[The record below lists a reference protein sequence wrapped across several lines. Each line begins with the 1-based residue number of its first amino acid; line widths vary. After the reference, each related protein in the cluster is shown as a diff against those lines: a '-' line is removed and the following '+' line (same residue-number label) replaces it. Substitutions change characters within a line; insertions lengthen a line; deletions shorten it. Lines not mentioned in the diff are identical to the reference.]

1 MEKKSSALLIKRYAS
16 RRLYN
21 TETSDY
27 EFNISGFSGHGVGS
41 ATHAGKLVAQ
51 TILNQ
56 DSTGFDAMAKV
67 PSIPFPGGRFARS
80 PLLIMAMTWYSLRDK
95 FGL

>member
-1 MEKKSSALLIKRYAS
+1 MRGGTGNSCVNVFKR
-16 RRLYN
+16 L
-21 TETSDY
+21 SDN
-27 EFNISGFSGHGVGS
+27 EFNISDFSGHGVGS

-67 PSIPFPGGRFARS
+67 PSIPFPGPPAQS
-80 PLLIMAMTWYSLRDK
+80 PLLIMAMTRIHSEISLAIK
-95 FGL
+95 